1 MPWQPFGKTLRPV
14 KNFEDHSQEPLRML
28 LLIQGCKRNDR
39 ESQRLLY
46 QHFYTYAM
54 SICARYCYSKAEA
67 QEVLN
72 DGFMHVFMKINQ
84 YRDETSFKGW
94 LRKIMINA
102 AIDHYR
108 KEKKHYHHEEIGMQ
122 SDSGSQHASPLDDLA
137 HEELITMIKRLSPA
151 YRAVFNLYVIDGFT
165 HREIGRMLHISE
177 GTSKSN
183 LLKAREALRKMIEL
197 KSGKVYAKSVG

>member
-1 MPWQPFGKTLRPV
+1 
-14 KNFEDHSQEPLRML
+14 ML

-46 QHFYTYAM
+46 QHFYAYAM
-54 SICARYCYSKAEA
+54 SICMRYCFSKSEA

-72 DGFMHVFMKINQ
+72 DGFMNVFQKINQ
-84 YRDETSFKGW
+84 YRDETSFQGW
-94 LRKIMINA
+94 LRRIMINA

-108 KEKKHYHHEEIGMQ
+108 REKKHYHHEDIDVRMEA
-122 SDSGSQHASPLDDLA
+122 SGGNRATALDDLA
-137 HEELITMIKRLSPA
+137 HEDLIAMIQRLSPA
-151 YRAVFNLYVIDGFT
+151 YRAVFNLFVVDGYT
-165 HREIGRMLHISE
+165 HKEIGEMLRISE

-183 LLKAREALRKMIEL
+183 LLKAREALRKMIEQ